1 MLEEQ
6 WQKWQA
12 LPAATRRG
20 VLAMLMLLD
29 GGIGLLYGSSLLDLG
44 IGGDLLWLSQSVE
57 FIIGGLLLLHAA
69 IEHLT
74 GNYRNTTIAAVPLV
88 ILLVIGAC
96 LELLF
101 RGRDDTANVIFNLT
115 SLSFTGLY
123 WAAAYLSIA
132 AGLTLTYK
140 VQRFGNFA
148 QAEMMLFGAF
158 VAITL
163 MWSVPFEAGVDA
175 VKDGEL
181 AWELLIWACVAAFFL
196 TGLLGV
202 LIDRLVYRRFR
213 SKHAIPQVMMIA
225 SLGVSMVL
233 RALLYLRYGAKMRLF
248 VPDRDWRLVTS
259 SFHFDTA
266 LLKFHFGLREQIPF
280 YEWVTVKTN
289 GDPYLYA
296 LVYSKALLIIGVF
309 AAVLLLLLLLNRTR
323 LGRQMRRMACWSR

>member
-101 RGRDDTANVIFNLT
+101 RGRDEPSCKPL
-115 SLSFTGLY
+115 
-123 WAAAYLSIA
+123 
-132 AGLTLTYK
+132 K
-140 VQRFGNFA
+140 
-148 QAEMMLFGAF
+148 
-158 VAITL
+158 
-163 MWSVPFEAGVDA
+163 P
-175 VKDGEL
+175 
-181 AWELLIWACVAAFFL
+181 
-196 TGLLGV
+196 
-202 LIDRLVYRRFR
+202 
-213 SKHAIPQVMMIA
+213 
-225 SLGVSMVL
+225 
-233 RALLYLRYGAKMRLF
+233 
-248 VPDRDWRLVTS
+248 S
-259 SFHFDTA
+259 S
-266 LLKFHFGLREQIPF
+266 R
-280 YEWVTVKTN
+280 
-289 GDPYLYA
+289 
-296 LVYSKALLIIGVF
+296 
-309 AAVLLLLLLLNRTR
+309 
-323 LGRQMRRMACWSR
+323 